1 MAGGLAT
8 AGAAVTRRARATNT
22 PGVTA
27 TEIKIGQTMP
37 YSGPVS
43 NYGTI
48 GRAQQAYFA
57 MINAQ
62 GGINGRKITLIS
74 RDDAYS
80 PQKRSSRS
88 AQWSRATKWPSS
100 SKAWAT

>member
-1 MAGGLAT
+1 MLTRRSTLAGGLAA
-8 AGAAVTRRARATNT
+8 AGSAATRRARAANA

-62 GGINGRKITLIS
+62 GGINGRTINLIS
-74 RDDAYS
+74 R
-80 PQKRSSRS
+80 
-88 AQWSRATKWPSS
+88 
-100 SKAWAT
+100 